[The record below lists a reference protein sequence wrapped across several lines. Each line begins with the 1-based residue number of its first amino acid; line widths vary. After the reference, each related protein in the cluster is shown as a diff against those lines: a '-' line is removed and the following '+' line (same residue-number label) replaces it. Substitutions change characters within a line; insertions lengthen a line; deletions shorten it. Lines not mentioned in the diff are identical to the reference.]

1 MGSERKRESPLA
13 GARGSSAGVLALAL
27 VALSACRS
35 QPTPIADEG
44 DAALPSYAEVY
55 AKAEERVGALE
66 RFWAIAVVGLRY
78 RDAEG
83 EAHREQGEG
92 HLQVV
97 RPSHVALTIGKLGE
111 TYLLLGCDAERFW
124 WIERLE
130 TRRAYVGGQEGA
142 RNLALERVG
151 VPVLPT
157 DVLVLADMVAW
168 PAPES
173 DDAGRVVRAD
183 GPGLFAVEFAEAGR
197 LRRVTLTRRVFD
209 PVGVELF
216 AEDGR
221 LVARSELSQHQRVDN
236 RIEPLLAQRVP
247 ARINIDV
254 PSAESRIELNLSRME
269 ISERRPKALVFDLDE
284 LIERLGIEEVI
295 RLEEVR
301 PVASGAG
308 R

>member
-1 MGSERKRESPLA
+1 MGSDRKSRRPLA
-13 GARGSSAGVLALAL
+13 CARGSFAGVLAIAVIAL
-27 VALSACRS
+27 GACRAK
-35 QPTPIADEG
+35 PAPIAEERSE
-44 DAALPSYAEVY
+44 ALPTYAEVY
-55 AKAEERVGALE
+55 AKAEERVGALD

-83 EAHREQGEG
+83 EARREQGEG

-97 RPSHVALTIGKLGE
+97 RPSRVALTIGKLGE
-111 TYLLLGCDAERFW
+111 TYLLLGCDEERFW

-157 DVLVLADMVAW
+157 DVLVLADMVRW
-168 PAPES
+168 PEPGS
-173 DDAGRVVRAD
+173 DDAGRVVPAD
-183 GPGLFAVEFAEAGR
+183 GPGLFAVEFEEAGR
-197 LRRVTLTRRVFD
+197 LRRVTLTRSVFD
-209 PVGVELF
+209 PVAVELF
-216 AEDGR
+216 AEEGK
-221 LVARSELSQHQRVDN
+221 LVARSELSQHERVEN
-236 RIEPLLAQRVP
+236 RMEPLRPQRVP

-254 PSAESRIELNLSRME
+254 PSAESRIELNLSQME
-269 ISERRPKALVFDLDE
+269 ISERRPRALVFDLNE
-284 LIERLGIEEVI
+284 LIERFGIEEII

-301 PVASGAG
+301 PVASGAP

>member
-1 MGSERKRESPLA
+1 MGGLA
-13 GARGSSAGVLALAL
+13 IAL
-27 VALSACRS
+27 VVLSAC
-35 QPTPIADEG
+35 QAKPAPIVQEG
-44 DAALPSYAEVY
+44 EAALPTYAEVY
-55 AKAEERVGALE
+55 AKAEERVGALD

-83 EAHREQGEG
+83 EARREQGEG

-157 DVLVLADMVAW
+157 DVLVLADMVRW
-168 PAPES
+168 PEPGS
-173 DDAGRVVRAD
+173 GYAGRVVRAD
-183 GPGLFAVEFAEAGR
+183 EAGLLAVEFEESGR
-197 LRRVTLTRRVFD
+197 VRRVTLTRNVFD

-216 AEDGR
+216 AEDGA

-247 ARINIDV
+247 SRINIDV

-284 LIERLGIEEVI
+284 LIERFGIDEVI
-295 RLEEVR
+295 RLEEVG

-308 R
+308 L